1 MSRHEQTWASAK
13 LKCSTFA
20 SENET
25 QSLFD
30 LLPPNSF
37 FWTDTA
43 KLMSL
48 RIIAMNNQ
56 QLSRKKIFLKHCC
69 ILLIIADHKK
79 LFLTWSEIIRHCEA
93 DEHRWSRQW
102 ANNKPGI
109 IKKKKYF
116 WKIPVYYWT
125 FLTTQKN
132 IKITDSKILL
142 FNPLPG
148 TAPLLC
154 KHQVPYRRWAI
165 TNV

>member
-1 MSRHEQTWASAK
+1 M
-13 LKCSTFA
+13 
-20 SENET
+20 
-25 QSLFD
+25 
-30 LLPPNSF
+30 
-37 FWTDTA
+37 
-43 KLMSL
+43 
-48 RIIAMNNQ
+48 
-56 QLSRKKIFLKHCC
+56 KHCC

-79 LFLTWSEIIRHCEA
+79 LFLTWSEIIR
-93 DEHRWSRQW
+93 
-102 ANNKPGI
+102 NKPGI
-109 IKKKKYF
+109 IKKNIF
-116 WKIPVYYWT
+116 LKIPVYYWT